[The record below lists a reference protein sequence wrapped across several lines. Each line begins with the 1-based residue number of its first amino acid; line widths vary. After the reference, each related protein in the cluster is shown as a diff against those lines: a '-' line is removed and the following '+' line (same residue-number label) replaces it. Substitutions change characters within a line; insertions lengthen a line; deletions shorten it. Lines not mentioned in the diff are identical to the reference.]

1 MPLTYLSQEE
11 KLRSL
16 IYVSNNEL
24 ASDINVQNRQYEI
37 LRVFWNNYVKECDY
51 FPFTK
56 TFKHEK
62 YGRVYTFNWNIK
74 KLTIEECDKLL
85 EEFTYRNEKY
95 LDIMEA
101 LIAELSKIH
110 YPSLNQLMFVNN
122 FTTYFNEWMI
132 KDPEEYVDMFNNKLS
147 MNRLFEEMI

>member
-1 MPLTYLSQEE
+1 MSLTYLTQEE

-16 IYVSNNEL
+16 IYVSNYEL
-24 ASDINVQNRQYEI
+24 SSDINVQNKQYEV
-37 LRVFWNNYVKECDY
+37 LRVFWNNYIKECDY
-51 FPFTK
+51 FPFTR
-56 TFKHEK
+56 TFKHVK
-62 YGRVYTFNWNIK
+62 YGRVYTFNWDIK

-95 LDIMEA
+95 LEIMES
-101 LIAELSKIH
+101 LIAELSKVH
-110 YPSLNQLMFVNN
+110 YPSLKQLMFVNN

-132 KDPEEYVDMFNNKLS
+132 KDPEEYVDMFNNKFY